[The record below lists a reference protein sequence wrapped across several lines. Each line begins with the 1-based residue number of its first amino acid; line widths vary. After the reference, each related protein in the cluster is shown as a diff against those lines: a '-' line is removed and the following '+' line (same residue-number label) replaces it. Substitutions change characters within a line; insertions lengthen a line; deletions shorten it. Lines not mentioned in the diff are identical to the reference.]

1 MKLSKE
7 DIQAIAQEMHNLNKA
22 EQNNQGASACAC
34 NAGAKSG
41 KDQPSQK
48 RKKREAGG
56 NKETQKNTAAIG
68 LLTFWGVVFVVLL
81 VKLWAYI

>member
-1 MKLSKE
+1 MRLTKE
-7 DIQAIAQEMHNLNKA
+7 DIQAIAQEMHNLSKA
-22 EQNNQGASACAC
+22 EQPKQSASACAS

-48 RKKREAGG
+48 RKKREAGENEG
-56 NKETQKNTAAIG
+56 TPKNLATIG
-68 LLTFWGVVFVVLL
+68 LLTFWGIVFVVLL